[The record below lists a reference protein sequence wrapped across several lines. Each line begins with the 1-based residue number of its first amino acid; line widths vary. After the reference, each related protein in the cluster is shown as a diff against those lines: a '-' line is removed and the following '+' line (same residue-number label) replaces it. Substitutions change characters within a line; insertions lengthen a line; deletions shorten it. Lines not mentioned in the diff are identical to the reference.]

1 MKIYDNSEIRTRAPE
16 DQMEVR
22 LIPDSGALDR
32 SAMLPYSNACSSGHV
47 EII

>member
-16 DQMEVR
+16 DQME

-32 SAMLPYSNACSSGHV
+32 SAMLPAKFLKCFM
-47 EII
+47 ITA